1 MMGRAEAVGSSKA
14 LPGWFNSTKRF
25 MSATRAEGVR
35 WANVSAL
42 RAVRNFE
49 NDCSLCE
56 QAADNA
62 SRNAAVGASG
72 AFVTV
77 ATLLL
82 CPEELLSWP
91 AAVCMAK
98 LGRSTTAMNLS
109 QVARRTTL
117 VLCRCKNGR
126 QILRE
131 GGPRHNFIATRGTSL
146 RREFRLHVRE
156 EADHAHLIFVRA

>member
-1 MMGRAEAVGSSKA
+1 MIGRPETVGSSKA

-77 ATLLL
+77 VALLL
-82 CPEELLSWP
+82 CAEELLSCP
-91 AAVCMAK
+91 AAICTAK
-98 LGRSTTAMNLS
+98 AGTSATAMDLS
-109 QVARRTTL
+109 QVARRTTS
-117 VLCRCKNGR
+117 VLCGGKNGR
-126 QILRE
+126 EILRE
-131 GGPRHNFIATRGTSL
+131 GGPRHNFIATRGASL
-146 RREFRLHVRE
+146 RSQFRLDVR
-156 EADHAHLIFVRA
+156 